1 MNYNRAALKSVESRQ
16 YTSRRAAQKFIKELI
31 HQGYA
36 AGDFHID
43 ELRNGAFRVYPSKG
57 ALAKASRPTYQAM
70 VRQGRKMTKGLAE
83 TEKSLEAEF
92 QDLEMVLAAT
102 KKMKVK
108 PRDYVRN
115 MDLAGREF
123 SRNVVKLA
131 DLMEEPQKFEKAL
144 EAYVSYARNK
154 SKAEA
159 LERAANRKIRFK
171 LTPRQT
177 GFDFADW
184 VDRQEQLGLF
194 DDLAQES
201 GEKESPAPEL
211 KAEPHSEKK
220 KEVPAPARNIVH
232 EDVGEKIGGARKDI
246 WAGRGLQLSDL
257 EGMTDRER
265 YEHTTKD
272 SVWPKPDYKALA
284 DEGRDRLVL
293 RFMKKVRD
301 ALPMRPL
308 SNSDEARTSFID
320 VIQGL
325 RDYFK
330 ENPTEADIGKK
341 GPGGYGWVI
350 KRLIATQ
357 GTLSDGTPS
366 ERMWNLKLGVYKAF
380 GTKYRRLE
388 NAGWGLYE
396 LQRDVERKNWPYAKK
411 QKAAREKD
419 EGEIPKRP
427 HLDKLERR
435 GLADYRNGRDIKGE
449 DLLESFKFRGIEY
462 GNWVDQ
468 VERQKSLNLA
478 YDSLM
483 DLADTLNIPPD
494 ALSLNG
500 RLGLAFGARG
510 RGHFAAHYEPVR
522 LVINLTKISGGGSL
536 AHEWAHA
543 LDNYFGEYGKKSE
556 TGEPKFLSG
565 GGKDWRSGSVDIR
578 KELSSAFGE
587 IANAIKS
594 ASMTVEESVA
604 KAEKQIEGIDAK
616 IKYWRSQIEK
626 NLAAGMNEK
635 DKFIKDS
642 RSWLEV
648 QERKKKDALGY
659 IEALK
664 SGRIK
669 PGTRESDYSQQAHK
683 LSPASRSGETGYYAR
698 PTEMLA
704 RAFE

>member
-1 MNYNRAALKSVESRQ
+1 MAREEARTRQGAQPQKEAGGFTDTLSNVKIADLEQQEAKKAEPANLGKSPELERRHDPLRVKPIDEMNLEEAREALRTSELTGLLSKRAYLEDMGISRLEGEEVNKEPGGVVVAVDADSMKYLNDNFGHSFGDQYLRMIGSAMREGKGNGRAYHLSGDEFAMRFDTEADANAAIESVQNNIRGRILEASHENGQTVRLEGVTLSVATGKSHGEADARLNEIKQRRTASGERAGRGEKPAWASVRQNESGRTGHDRPAGGTAQKGGGRGQPDSVPPVGEEGGVARQQEGSAKPLPPFTKEVPKTPPPPAVSNPETPAAPKQSTPPPRSVPPTMNYNRAALKSVESRQ

-232 EDVGEKIGGARKDI
+232 EDVGEKIGGARKDV
-246 WAGRGLQLSDL
+246 WAGR
-257 EGMTDRER
+257 
-265 YEHTTKD
+265 
-272 SVWPKPDYKALA
+272 
-284 DEGRDRLVL
+284 
-293 RFMKKVRD
+293 
-301 ALPMRPL
+301 
-308 SNSDEARTSFID
+308 
-320 VIQGL
+320 
-325 RDYFK
+325 
-330 ENPTEADIGKK
+330 
-341 GPGGYGWVI
+341 
-350 KRLIATQ
+350 
-357 GTLSDGTPS
+357 
-366 ERMWNLKLGVYKAF
+366 
-380 GTKYRRLE
+380 
-388 NAGWGLYE
+388 
-396 LQRDVERKNWPYAKK
+396 
-411 QKAAREKD
+411 
-419 EGEIPKRP
+419 
-427 HLDKLERR
+427 
-435 GLADYRNGRDIKGE
+435 
-449 DLLESFKFRGIEY
+449 
-462 GNWVDQ
+462 
-468 VERQKSLNLA
+468 
-478 YDSLM
+478 
-483 DLADTLNIPPD
+483 
-494 ALSLNG
+494 
-500 RLGLAFGARG
+500 
-510 RGHFAAHYEPVR
+510 
-522 LVINLTKISGGGSL
+522 
-536 AHEWAHA
+536 
-543 LDNYFGEYGKKSE
+543 
-556 TGEPKFLSG
+556 
-565 GGKDWRSGSVDIR
+565 
-578 KELSSAFGE
+578 
-587 IANAIKS
+587 
-594 ASMTVEESVA
+594 
-604 KAEKQIEGIDAK
+604 
-616 IKYWRSQIEK
+616 
-626 NLAAGMNEK
+626 
-635 DKFIKDS
+635 
-642 RSWLEV
+642 
-648 QERKKKDALGY
+648 
-659 IEALK
+659 
-664 SGRIK
+664 
-669 PGTRESDYSQQAHK
+669 
-683 LSPASRSGETGYYAR
+683 
-698 PTEMLA
+698 
-704 RAFE
+704 